1 MDRPID
7 QFPSDDDEELYVPE
21 WEGEAYKEADIERAR
36 GERSVARIDA
46 NDVYTPVTQEAL
58 ILLAMAVQRLG
69 GSIVF
74 TREELARPMQL
85 TIDNAYYQATG
96 ELRLSAWPTQE
107 S

>member
-7 QFPSDDDEELYVPE
+7 QFASDDGDDLFVPE
-21 WEGEAYKEADIERAR
+21 WEGEAPKEADIERKR
-36 GERSVARIDA
+36 SERSVAHIDA
-46 NDVYTPVTQEAL
+46 DEVYTPVTQEAL

-69 GSIVF
+69 GSVVF
-74 TREELARPMQL
+74 TREELGRPMQL
-85 TIDNAYYQATG
+85 TIDNGHYQETG